1 MDRLVVGIVRTSHGV
16 RGYVKIASL
25 SGERE
30 HFYQMKEVLLK
41 QDRTEKVYRVEDVK
55 PLGDGLIIKFDGVDT
70 PEAGKQ
76 LSGAEIWVDKGLA
89 APLKE
94 GEYYA
99 YDITGCDVIFAGE
112 RIGMIKSILEGGHKD
127 LLEVMCD
134 DGIHLVPLTEQ
145 FIGSID
151 IDDKTVELKDDRV
164 LK

>member
-1 MDRLVVGIVRTSHGV
+1 VGIIRTSHGV
-16 RGYVKIASL
+16 RGYVKIASF

-41 QDRTEKVYRVEDVK
+41 QQGKEKVYRVEDVK
-55 PLGDGLIIKFDGVDT
+55 PLGDGLIVKFEGVDN
-70 PEAGKQ
+70 PELGKQ
-76 LSGAEIWVDKGLA
+76 LSGAEIWVDRELA

-99 YDITGCDVIFAGE
+99 SDISGCDVIFAGKKVGTI
-112 RIGMIKSILEGGHKD
+112 RSILEGGHKD
-127 LLEVMCD
+127 LLEVTCD